1 MSRTLTVAME
11 SATTAEV
18 VVPVLLV
25 EALFDS
31 APVRLWS
38 GIGDLTYASNI
49 YSGAGALLGVGSAL
63 ETQELRA
70 TGLDITLS
78 GVPSELLSLALAEP
92 YQGRECRVYLAALN
106 VNTGALIADPYMI
119 FAGRMDTMTVS
130 ENGDT
135 ASIGLATESRLID
148 LERSRERRYEGADQ
162 ALDYPADKF
171 FEHVQAIQDAQIT
184 WGKS

>member
-1 MSRTLTVAME
+1 MARTLPAGFE
-11 SATTAEV
+11 AATIAEV
-18 VVPVLLV
+18 VVPVILV

-38 GIGDLTYASNI
+38 GIGNLVWNGGTYA
-49 YSGAGALLGVGSAL
+49 GAGALLGVGTAM
-63 ETQELRA
+63 ETQEMRA
-70 TGLDITLS
+70 TGMDITLS

-92 YQGRECRVYLAALN
+92 YQGRECRVYLAVLN
-106 VNTGALIADPYMI
+106 TNTGALLADPYMI
-119 FAGRMDTMTVS
+119 FSGRMDTMTVS

-148 LERSRERRYEGADQ
+148 LERSRERRYEDSDQ
-162 ALDYPADKF
+162 KMDYPSDNF
-171 FEHVQAIQDAQIT
+171 FEYVQSIQDATIT